1 MRFTNMFPLAV
12 RTGWVFLIVVA
23 LFAFLEGFVVAVYAD
38 VSSLTEAESITP
50 SDNLEYLF
58 AVFFLTWVAFFGYIF
73 FLSRRLVGLKSEVE
87 ELKAEINKSDSDPV

>member
-23 LFAFLEGFVVAVYAD
+23 LSVALEGFVVAVYAD
-38 VSSLTEAESITP
+38 MSSLTEAESITP

-87 ELKAEINKSDSDPV
+87 ELKAEINKNDSDQV

>member
-1 MRFTNMFPLAV
+1 MRFTNMFPLVV
-12 RTGWVFLIVVA
+12 RIGWVFLIVVA
-23 LFAFLEGFVVAVYAD
+23 LYDFLEGFVMAVNAD
-38 VSSLTEAESITP
+38 VTGLTEAESVTP

-87 ELKAEINKSDSDPV
+87 ELKAEINKSNSDQV

>member
-23 LFAFLEGFVVAVYAD
+23 LSVSLEGFVVAVHAD
-38 VSSLTEAESITP
+38 VSGLTEAESATP

>member
-1 MRFTNMFPLAV
+1 MRFTNMVPLAV

-23 LFAFLEGFVVAVYAD
+23 LFVFLEGFVVAVYAD

>member
-12 RTGWVFLIVVA
+12 RTVWVFLIVVA
-23 LFAFLEGFVVAVYAD
+23 LFVFLDGFVVAVHAD
-38 VSSLTEAESITP
+38 VSGLTEAETAMP

-87 ELKAEINKSDSDPV
+87 ALKAEINKSDSDKV